1 MARTISANKLPIT
14 KITEITNKI
23 VPLNTYLEISTNRK
37 IKVQLYLNSKQ
48 LKLTFL

>member
-23 VPLNTYLEISTNRK
+23 A
-37 IKVQLYLNSKQ
+37 KVLIILIYS
-48 LKLTFL
+48 